1 MEARSLPK
9 SLVFHGFFRWLL
21 QENLSTPE
29 SSEANEED
37 HFSGE
42 WYHCSSTVIFT
53 SPNLMIFVFPME
65 VET

>member
-1 MEARSLPK
+1 MSAKRKPSAIIQHHK
-9 SLVFHGFFRWLL
+9 
-21 QENLSTPE
+21 ENLSTPE